1 MKGSMS
7 GCESKC
13 TRTTLKILLLPV
25 LLLQLIGCSP
35 SLNVGIIAGL
45 TGTPSELGV
54 AGRNGALF
62 RFEEE
67 NARRGMN
74 RFVISMED
82 DQNNPERVPEITERF
97 RKAGVSVVIGPFTST
112 IALAVTTEEP
122 DLLFVSP
129 TASAKR
135 LAGLDDML
143 VRLMG
148 SVEAAAKSL
157 AQEMKKRYGLNS
169 IAVVWDSNNSIYA
182 EDYLEAFSSGWGAD
196 AGWWLNEATATEGHQ
211 GVLSGRSFDAKLSSE
226 VHEAACFLVD
236 SGADSVLII
245 ASGTNTASI
254 VRMLRRENYKGLIMV
269 AGWAITSDLSE
280 WGTETLEGVVFSQQ
294 YDPAF
299 TGPQFVEFQNK
310 YMDRFGTAPSFG
322 AIFGYEAADLVIRA
336 MDNSARLDAQ
346 GLKRSIL
353 SLGPFEALQ
362 GNLHLDSF
370 GDPQRGVY
378 QFQFCSG
385 LPVRI
390 E

>member
-1 MKGSMS
+1 M
-7 GCESKC
+7 
-13 TRTTLKILLLPV
+13 ILLLLV

-35 SLNVGIIAGL
+35 SLNVGVIAGL
-45 TGTPSELGV
+45 TGTQSELGV

-74 RFVISMED
+74 RFVLSMED
-82 DQNNPERVPEITERF
+82 DQNNPERVPEIAERF

-129 TASAKR
+129 TASAMR

-148 SVEAAAKSL
+148 SAEAAAKSL
-157 AQEMKKRYGLNS
+157 AQEMKKRYNLNS
-169 IAVVWDSNNSIYA
+169 IAVVWDINNSIYA

-196 AGWWLNEATATEGHQ
+196 TGWWLNEATATEGRQ
-211 GVLSGRSFDAKLSSE
+211 GVLSGRCFDAKLSSE

-254 VRMLRRENYKGLIMV
+254 IRMLRRENYEGLIMV

-299 TGPQFVEFQNK
+299 IGPQFVEFQNK

-322 AIFGYEAADLVIRA
+322 AIFGYEAAELVIRA
-336 MDNSARLDAQ
+336 MDNSSRLDAL

-353 SLGPFEALQ
+353 SLDPFEALQ
-362 GNLHLDSF
+362 GSLHLDSF

-385 LPVRI
+385 LPVRL

>member
-1 MKGSMS
+1 
-7 GCESKC
+7 
-13 TRTTLKILLLPV
+13 
-25 LLLQLIGCSP
+25 
-35 SLNVGIIAGL
+35 
-45 TGTPSELGV
+45 
-54 AGRNGALF
+54 
-62 RFEEE
+62 
-67 NARRGMN
+67 
-74 RFVISMED
+74 
-82 DQNNPERVPEITERF
+82 
-97 RKAGVSVVIGPFTST
+97 
-112 IALAVTTEEP
+112 
-122 DLLFVSP
+122 
-129 TASAKR
+129 
-135 LAGLDDML
+135 
-143 VRLMG
+143 
-148 SVEAAAKSL
+148 
-157 AQEMKKRYGLNS
+157 MKKRYGLNS